1 MIELTEDHNAPFCL
15 FYGDTNSGKTTSII
29 RTAKQPIY
37 CISAEGDALKS
48 VAVCRDKGETV
59 DIKVVMPESHED
71 VMNTLNRL
79 LLKIRERRVTGKAFK
94 FETVL
99 FDSGT
104 YWMNCKLAIRVEDDR
119 NEDREGIDKGKLSA
133 MTKTDWTEVNTI
145 NSQMAR
151 LTDLLKAIANEGVM
165 VIMTAQMQYDPKWN
179 NELEGAPCFNY
190 KDYNKA
196 LKGYFDF
203 IGYVKP
209 RMKKVL
215 DADGNET
222 GRVETVYPPFLSFSG
237 NQGYLVKWRGVQPEY
252 LITKFRLDKIFKWF
266 QDKGREEVKTP
277 DVGAVDLKPGSVV
290 MLPDDVEVELK
301 EAVTGGVVDD
311 PDDY

>member
-1 MIELTEDHNAPFCL
+1 MLELTEDHNAPFCL

-29 RTAKQPIY
+29 RTAPQPIY

-48 VAVCRDKGETV
+48 VAVCKALGL
-59 DIKVVMPESHED
+59 DIDITAKMPESHED
-71 VMNTLNRL
+71 VMGTLNRM
-79 LLKIRERRVTGKAFK
+79 LLKIRERRASGLQFK
-94 FETVL
+94 YNTLL

-119 NEDREGIDKGKLSA
+119 NEDRKGVDEGKLSA

-151 LTDLLKAIANEGVM
+151 LTDLMKAIANEGVM

-179 NELEGAPCFNY
+179 NELEAAPCFNY

-196 LKGYFDF
+196 LKGYFDY
-203 IGYVKP
+203 IGYVMP
-209 RMKKVL
+209 NLTEDGKVI
-215 DADGNET
+215 
-222 GRVETVYPPFLSFSG
+222 YPPKLSFSG
-237 NQGYLVKWRGVQPEY
+237 SQGYLVKWRGVQPKY
-252 LITKFRLDKIFKWF
+252 LITSFRLDKIFKWYA
-266 QDKGREEVKTP
+266 DKGKEIVKAAPDAESEEVKE
-277 DVGAVDLKPGSVV
+277 
-290 MLPDDVEVELK
+290 VEV
-301 EAVTGGVVDD
+301 AVVED